1 MNVDQLA
8 PVVEF
13 NFSPAGYIDDSWL
26 ANLPNAQIINA
37 LKAEPTAAHWAS
49 RHILEAY
56 ALHGKADLNFDRPE
70 KHLALASRKHLT
82 PIVFHAGLALN
93 GPLLKRVVKRQE
105 RAAVQACIGDDSYQY
120 AIKKGPFIASNLPES
135 FQTDFTIDWNAPD
148 ELKKHIF
155 RSGVRLLGAV
165 FAQESDAFQKR
176 LLFKFPMP
184 SKDYFYAGGAAIYP
198 QEVVRLGGVMLRKLM
213 KEFTK

>member
-1 MNVDQLA
+1 MDINQLA
-8 PVVEF
+8 PIIEF
-13 NFSPAGYIDDSWL
+13 NFAPASYIDESWL
-26 ANLPNAQIINA
+26 ANLPNAQIIQA
-37 LKAEPTAAHWAS
+37 LQAEASGAPWAS
-49 RHILEAY
+49 KHILEAY
-56 ALHGKADLNFDRPE
+56 ALHGKPDLDFNRTE
-70 KHLALASRKHLT
+70 KQMALASRKHLT

-105 RAAVQACIGDDSYQY
+105 RAAVEACIGGDSYQY
-120 AIKKGPFIASNLPES
+120 AIKKGPFIAGSLPES
-135 FQTDFTIDWNAPD
+135 FHNDFTIDWNAPE

-184 SKDYFYAGGAAIYP
+184 SKDYFYAGGAASYS
-198 QEVVRLGGVMLRKLM
+198 QDVVRLGGVMLRKLM

>member
-1 MNVDQLA
+1 MDVNQLA
-8 PVVEF
+8 PVIEF

-26 ANLPNAQIINA
+26 VNLPNAQVINA
-37 LKAEPTAAHWAS
+37 LKAEGTGVHWAS

-56 ALHGKADLNFDRPE
+56 ALHGKADLDFNRAE
-70 KHLALASRKHLT
+70 KQLALASRKHLT

-93 GPLLKRVVKRQE
+93 GPLLKNFVKRQE
-105 RAAVQACIGDDSYQY
+105 RAAVEACLGKESYQY
-120 AIKKGPFIASNLPES
+120 AIKKGPFIAGSLPES
-135 FQTDFTIDWNAPD
+135 FRSDFTMDWNAPE

-165 FAQESDAFQKR
+165 FAQENDAFQKR

-184 SKDYFYAGGAAIYP
+184 SKDYFYAGGAASYS
-198 QEVVRLGGVMLRKLM
+198 QDVVRLGGVMLRKLM
-213 KEFTK
+213 KEFIK